1 MGSRADNNAA
11 AAACILVGALAILLG
26 VGWLILTTGTGLR
39 VVGAAATF
47 PAGLLFFV
55 GGIKNWQSKSQ
66 AVAERQS
73 LLRQASS
80 LNALLALSPTGFE
93 IAVGETL
100 IALGYQNVE
109 RYGGP
114 GDLGSDLG
122 ARDKNGNYFVVQ
134 CKRFAPGNLVG
145 SPDMQRFI
153 GAMRIRGASSGKFI
167 TTSGFTSHALAL
179 ALDHNVELIDGPTLV
194 SLVGRANS
202 RFHT

>member
-145 SPDMQRFI
+145 SPEVHYDVRSHFPCYCARFRPQR
-153 GAMRIRGASSGKFI
+153 R
-167 TTSGFTSHALAL
+167 TH
-179 ALDHNVELIDGPTLV
+179 
-194 SLVGRANS
+194 
-202 RFHT
+202 